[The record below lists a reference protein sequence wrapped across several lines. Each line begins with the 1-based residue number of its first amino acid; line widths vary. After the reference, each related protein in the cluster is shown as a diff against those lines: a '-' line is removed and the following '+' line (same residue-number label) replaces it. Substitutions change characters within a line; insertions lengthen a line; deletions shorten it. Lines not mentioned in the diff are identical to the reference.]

1 MSVFKKR
8 GFHATSKVMINII
21 EIFPKLARAFPKTIE
36 GIIWFGMS
44 MVSFYHSFSENTFFN
59 MAFENAQGLEKVG
72 NAFLSPVQYL
82 CDGKLITYNETSDTF
97 TLKQRFNYETRKRI
111 FSPLAFSTLPPG
123 LFFGTVIKSL
133 AYFSPETRER
143 HKKLKAF
150 LSSTDVH
157 SNIDYFQS
165 FGIQV
170 EDFRTAPYISPPAH
184 QRRPGDEN
192 NLIDDKKALQ
202 EITKLLSEKGIPFW
216 VDCGTCLGAYRYGGI
231 IPWDNDLDLA
241 AIEEDFENIMHA
253 LQALD
258 ETKYV
263 VQDWSNRCRPGT
275 YIRVYIKSNRNHIDI
290 YLSAIDAENETLTN
304 ILSYGESHFMA
315 ESWKIRERMFG
326 KPVPFDVIFPLKK
339 AKFDGIDI
347 PVPNQIEVYLSY
359 KYGPNISPVMIYN
372 EATDHY
378 EKDLSHPYWG
388 IPLVH

>member
-1 MSVFKKR
+1 M
-8 GFHATSKVMINII
+8 
-21 EIFPKLARAFPKTIE
+21 
-36 GIIWFGMS
+36 
-44 MVSFYHSFSENTFFN
+44 
-59 MAFENAQGLEKVG
+59 
-72 NAFLSPVQYL
+72 
-82 CDGKLITYNETSDTF
+82 
-97 TLKQRFNYETRKRI
+97 
-111 FSPLAFSTLPPG
+111 
-123 LFFGTVIKSL
+123 
-133 AYFSPETRER
+133 
-143 HKKLKAF
+143 
-150 LSSTDVH
+150 
-157 SNIDYFQS
+157 
-165 FGIQV
+165 
-170 EDFRTAPYISPPAH
+170 
-184 QRRPGDEN
+184 
-192 NLIDDKKALQ
+192 DDKKALQ
-202 EITKLLSEKGIPFW
+202 EITRLLSEKGIPFW

-241 AIEEDFENIMHA
+241 AIKEDFENIMHA